1 MIETNHGEITIK
13 GNGVEIAADLLVIF
27 NTVIEE
33 SPISLAVSLME
44 FENKLTSMR
53 AEHETEERI
62 KALASVFSMM
72 PKEELEALKK
82 KAEEGKHDGSDL

>member
-27 NTVIEE
+27 NTVIDE
-33 SPISLAVSLME
+33 SPISLAASLME
-44 FENKLTSMR
+44 FENNLISMK
-53 AEHETEERI
+53 AEMETNERI
-62 KALASVFSMM
+62 KALASVLSLL
-72 PKEELEALKK
+72 PKGEFEALKK

>member
-1 MIETNHGEITIK
+1 MIKTERGEVLIK

-33 SPISLAVSLME
+33 SPISLAAALME
-44 FENKLTSMR
+44 FANNLTSKK
-53 AEHETEERI
+53 AEMETNERI
-62 KALASVFSMM
+62 KALASVLSQL

-82 KAEEGKHDGSDL
+82 KAEEGTT